1 MKKKRE
7 LRTLT
12 PIYYPRG
19 FEKDLLDIILDI
31 EFEEDIYI
39 PFPPLLR
46 SFEEVYL
53 DSLVNIGLVEK
64 RDSKYYITGL
74 HKKRKL
80 PNLLIDEFEYSAPL
94 LRSSGKKYKGFII
107 PCPWYFIEKLNKEN
121 TLLKKDPRTAIDT
134 IPYLINKIVREI
146 TSLGLNTVLYVDVDG
161 LLAKSFPDPYPSK
174 PWNWSLLRELLYKSI
189 RYSDAELQGI
199 MFCSKPGNI
208 LLNMISEIND
218 ISFIVIDAEIL
229 SKNPDLINVIH
240 DSINQF
246 AKEPKIAVGITPVTS
261 NIRLELRN
269 FKKIIKSI
277 ASSIGYVSI
286 SCKAWSILYNNGLNS
301 IRRAIRLTKLLSIL

>member
-1 MKKKRE
+1 MKKKSE

-53 DSLVNIGLVEK
+53 DSLVNIGLARK
-64 RDSKYYITGL
+64 KDNRYFITGL

-80 PNLLIDEFEYSAPL
+80 PNLLINEFEYSAPL

-107 PCPWYFIEKLNKEN
+107 PSPWYFVEKLNKGDN
-121 TLLKKDPRTAIDT
+121 RLKDAPEVAIDT
-134 IPYLINKIVREI
+134 IPYLVNKIVREI

-161 LLAKSFPDPYPSK
+161 LLAKSFPDPYPPK

-199 MFCSKPGNI
+199 MFCSKPDNI
-208 LLNMISEIND
+208 LLSMISEIDD

-229 SKNPDLINVIH
+229 SNNPDLINVIH
-240 DSINQF
+240 GSINQF
-246 AKEPKIAVGITPVTS
+246 TKEPKIAIGITPVTS
-261 NIRLELRN
+261 NIRLELKN

-277 ASSIGYVSI
+277 ASSISYVSI
-286 SCKAWSILYNNGLNS
+286 SCRAWNTLYNNGLNS